1 MFRPFNFHY
10 LHFVGI
16 FWNYERDNAL
26 ICEIKD
32 WGVRVLSFL
41 YAGSVNLERS
51 GERLKINCQTTCE
64 NNKEWNDTQEAAD
77 DWRLFI
83 ATIILHKIVR
93 HAFLCSSWHGSRKSL
108 FVHKRTQ
115 RIVYSYRYIT
125 KQCFSF
131 NSKSKTVFCILE
143 KI

>member
-26 ICEIKD
+26 IREIKD
-32 WGVRVLSFL
+32 WGVRVLSFFVCWIRK
-41 YAGSVNLERS
+41 SREE

-64 NNKEWNDTQEAAD
+64 NNKEWNGTQEATD

-93 HAFLCSSWHGSRKSL
+93 HAFFCSSWNGSRTSL
-108 FVHKRTQ
+108 FVHKRIQ
-115 RIVYSYRYIT
+115 KIVYSYFLYPPQT
-125 KQCFSF
+125 KFGGGG
-131 NSKSKTVFCILE
+131 I
-143 KI
+143 